1 MISFTSFWIIF
12 GLISSC
18 LGQAYWYETIA
29 HQGVAPY
36 NPQGTAYQVFRNVKD
51 FGATGNGVTDDTAAI
66 NAAIAYGSR
75 CVEGVPGVG
84 STAGFVGLALID
96 ADPYGSSVPDY
107 GTTNVFYRQVRNFII
122 DTTNM
127 PATSLARGIHWPT
140 SQATSLQNMVF
151 NLNKASGTLHQG
163 VFIENG
169 SGGYLNDLIFNGGQ
183 YGMSVGSQRFTSR
196 NLTFNNCGTAIYRL
210 WGNFPSS
217 YSNYNTDNLRLGW
230 TYMGLSINNCG
241 VGLDMFDGG
250 STAQQVGS
258 VTVIDN
264 TFSNTPIG
272 ILTARSS
279 TSLPLTAGSLAI
291 ENVVFTNVPTA
302 VEGANSVSLAGST
315 GSMTVAAWV
324 QGNTYS
330 PTGPTS
336 TQGATSAF
344 PRPASLLSGTR
355 YYTRSKSQYNA
366 LAATQFVSVRTAGA
380 KGDGVTDDSA
390 AIQAIITSATAAG
403 KVVYFDSGIYKVTTT
418 ISSPAGARI
427 VGETYPVIMGSGS
440 FFANMAAPQPIIRIG
455 STSGQT
461 GIVEWSDMIVST
473 QGATAG
479 ATLIQWNLASTST
492 TPSGIWDVH
501 TRLGGFDGSNLQV
514 AQCPTTGTQPNPN
527 FIAAFMSMK
536 ITSIA
541 SGLYM
546 ENVWLWN
553 ADHDIDD
560 VIDTQISIYSG
571 RGLSVEST
579 TGNFW
584 LIGTAVE
591 HHALYQY
598 QFANTQN
605 VFMGYIQTETPYYQ
619 PVPQATSPF
628 PPVTTL
634 NDPDFATFCAGKSAT
649 CYDAWGLRILDS
661 QKMLVYGAGFYS
673 FFNNYSLS
681 KFSLPSTD
689 YLPFP
694 FYLFSP
700 SLKLTIPSPRPTAC
714 SNHTS
719 TTYNSN
725 CQTQIFDIDE
735 GGSATEAYAGSTVYV
750 YGLNTLGVESMI
762 DMNGKSVASYT
773 ANENVYGAN
782 VVRFV
787 S

>member
-1 MISFTSFWIIF
+1 MIIFTTLWIIF

-18 LGQAYWYETIA
+18 FGQAYWYETIA

-36 NPQGTAYQVFRNVKD
+36 NPQGSAYQVFRNVKD

-75 CVEGVPGVG
+75 CVEGAAGIGCASATNSPAVVYFPAGTYLISSPILPYYMTQLVG
-84 STAGFVGLALID
+84 NPNALPTIKATAGFVGLALID

-122 DTTNM
+122 DTRNM

-140 SQATSLQNMVF
+140 AQATSLQNMVF
-151 NLNKASGTLHQG
+151 NLNTASGNLHQG

-169 SGGYLNDLIFNGGQ
+169 SGGFLTDLIFNGGQ
-183 YGMSVGSQRFTSR
+183 YGMNVGSQQFTSR
-196 NLTFNNCGTAIYRL
+196 NLTFNNCGTAIYQL
-210 WGNFPSS
+210 W
-217 YSNYNTDNLRLGW
+217 DWGW

-241 VGLDMFDGG
+241 TGLDMSDGG

-258 VTVIDN
+258 VTVIDS

-291 ENVVFTNVPTA
+291 ENVIFTNVPTA
-302 VEGANSVSLAGST
+302 VEGPNGVSLAGST
-315 GSMTVAAWV
+315 GSITVAAWV
-324 QGNTYS
+324 QGNAYS

-336 TQGATSAF
+336 TQGPTSAF

-355 YYTRSKSQYNA
+355 YYARSKPQYNT
-366 LAATQFVSVRTAGA
+366 LAATQFSSVRTAGA

-390 AIQAIITSATAAG
+390 ALQAIITSATAAG

-418 ISSPAGARI
+418 ITIPAGARI

-440 FFANMAAPQPIIRIG
+440 FFSNMNAPQPIVQIG
-455 STSGQT
+455 STAGET
-461 GIVEWSDMIVST
+461 GVVEWSDMIVST
-473 QGATAG
+473 QGATSG
-479 ATLIQWNLASTST
+479 ATLIEWNLASPST

-501 TRLGGFDGSNLQV
+501 TRIGGFDGSNLQV
-514 AQCPTTGTQPNPN
+514 AQCPTTGTQPNAN
-527 FIAAFMSMK
+527 CIAAFMSMHV
-536 ITSIA
+536 TNIA

-546 ENVWLWN
+546 ENVWLWT

-560 VIDTQISIYSG
+560 VDDTQISIYTG

-591 HHALYQY
+591 HHSLYQY

-628 PPVTTL
+628 PPVTAL
-634 NDPDFATFCAGKSAT
+634 NDPDFATFCAGKGPT

-661 QKMLVYGAGFYS
+661 QDILVYGAGFYS
-673 FFNNYSLS
+673 FFDNYSLS
-681 KFSLPSTD
+681 
-689 YLPFP
+689 
-694 FYLFSP
+694 
-700 SLKLTIPSPRPTAC
+700 C
-714 SNHTS
+714 SNHTT

-725 CQTQIFDIDE
+725 CQTQIFGIDE
-735 GGSATEAYAGSTVYV
+735 GGSTTESCTGSTVYV

-762 DMNGKSVASYT
+762 DMDGESVAGYT
-773 ANENVYGAN
+773 SNANVYGAN